1 MITQITSEQIDQV
14 VNDGQ
19 FKYIKLTGS
28 DNKEFGG
35 WNKTPKDLEKKITSI
50 KNHIKNLPSGQ
61 YFISFRIN
69 PGKDE
74 WKYIL
79 TKGEATLNQSAPSPM
94 IIHQSSSLEKFQTLD
109 EWKRQETRIKEL
121 EKELELLRMQ
131 NQFKEQLNE
140 KPEEN
145 PIQGFTTNILP
156 QFVPLFDRFMAL
168 QEKKMEFAQRQPS
181 RPSMSQ
187 QPQQPKI
194 KPFRPAPDPDSE
206 LWESY
211 LDYLDAMNDLRY
223 QRELMYL
230 KAKQPDVYQWVINET
245 QETEQTNEE

>member
-35 WNKTPKDLEKKITSI
+35 WNKTPADLQKKITSI

-79 TKGEATLNQSAPSPM
+79 TKGDNTLNQNSAMPM
-94 IIHQSSSLEKFQTLD
+94 IIHQGSQLEKFQTLE
-109 EWKRQETRIKEL
+109 EWKSQESRIKEL
-121 EKELELLRMQ
+121 EKELELLKMQ
-131 NQFKEQLNE
+131 NAFKEQMNE

-145 PIQGFTTNILP
+145 PIQSFTSSVLP

-168 QEKKMEFAQRQPS
+168 QEKKLELSEKRPVRQ
-181 RPSMSQ
+181 SMPP
-187 QPQQPKI
+187 QPQP
-194 KPFRPAPDPDSE
+194 KPFRPAPSPDSE

-211 LDYLDAMNDLRY
+211 LDYLDAMPDLRY
-223 QRELMYL
+223 QRELMWL
-230 KAKQPDVYQWVINET
+230 KVKQPEVYQFVINET
-245 QETEQTNEE
+245 QETEESNEE

>member
-14 VNDGQ
+14 INDGQ

-35 WNKTPKDLEKKITSI
+35 WNRTPSDLEKKITSI

-61 YFISFRIN
+61 YFLIFKIK

-79 TKGEATLNQSAPSPM
+79 TKGDNTLNQNSPMPM
-94 IIHQSSSLEKFQTLD
+94 IIHQASQLEKFQTLE
-109 EWKRQETRIKEL
+109 EWKNQEMKIKEL
-121 EKELELLRMQ
+121 EKELELLKMQ
-131 NQFKEQLNE
+131 NVFKDQMNE

-145 PIQGFTTNILP
+145 VIQGFASTILP
-156 QFVPLFDRFMAL
+156 QFVPLFDRFMSL
-168 QEKKMEFAQRQPS
+168 QEKKLDLQQKTPIKQAMPS
-181 RPSMSQ
+181 QFKP
-187 QPQQPKI
+187 
-194 KPFRPAPDPDSE
+194 KPFRPAPSPDSE

-211 LDYLDAMNDLRY
+211 IDYLDSMQDLRY
-223 QRELMYL
+223 DRELMYL
-230 KAKQPDVYQWVINET
+230 KVKQPDVYAYVINET
-245 QETEQTNEE
+245 QETQENNEE